1 VAQPLLCNAL
11 MWISACLSLLIS
23 SIGTTPPKPS
33 PAVKPDNI
41 VRLQVLLDRAHFS
54 SGEIDGRAGQNLRA
68 AIRAFKVARLDGAVL
83 SDAAV
88 ADALA
93 LADSAPVLTTYVV
106 TPEDTAG
113 PFVEIPTDLMK
124 QAELPA
130 LGFANVVE
138 LLGEKFHSSPKL
150 LQRLNPGKK
159 FDAGDEIQVPNVQR
173 IPVGK
178 AAKVVVSTRD
188 SSVTAVDAQGVVLA
202 RYPATL
208 GGANDRLP
216 IGNWKINGVS
226 RNPPFHYNPDLFW
239 DAKREHAKAVIKPG
253 PNNPVGVVWIDLSK
267 ESMGIHGTPQPSLIG
282 KRTSHGCIRLTNWDA
297 SELADL
303 VSPGIPALLVEN

>member
-1 VAQPLLCNAL
+1 VAQALLCNAL
-11 MWISACLSLLIS
+11 MWISACLTLLI
-23 SIGTTPPKPS
+23 TTTAAPAPKPS
-33 PAVKPDNI
+33 PAARPDAI

-54 SGEIDGRAGQNLRA
+54 SGEIDGQAGQNLRA
-68 AIRAFKVARLDGAVL
+68 AVRAFKTARLNGAVL
-83 SDAAV
+83 TDAEV
-88 ADALA
+88 AEALA
-93 LADSAPVLTTYVV
+93 LADGAPVLTTYVV
-106 TPEDTAG
+106 TAEDADG
-113 PFVEIPTDLMK
+113 PFVVVPTDMMK

-130 LGFANVVE
+130 LGFATVLE

-159 FDAGDEIQVPNVQR
+159 FTAGDEIQVPNVQR

-178 AAKVVVSTRD
+178 AAKVVVNTRD
-188 SSVTAVDAQGVVLA
+188 QSVTALDAQGGVLA

-208 GGANDRLP
+208 GGANDPLP
-216 IGNWKINGVS
+216 LGNWKINGVS

-239 DAKREHAKAVIKPG
+239 DSKPEHAKAVIKPG

-267 ESMGIHGTPQPSLIG
+267 ESMGIHGTAQPSLIG